1 MRELKIIYRSES
13 HAPFWVLAEQAGMWE
28 KNGLRVNTSPELGRE
43 RAVEALKN
51 GHVDLISGNHHNLYA
66 RRAKNNEDFVHL
78 AQLGNRWTEN
88 HMIANDSIR
97 SVQDLRGKQIAVD
110 SKNSHAGLNVWLFMR
125 QQGLDLDKGD
135 YDLVETRASTE
146 KRWRGVLAGEFD
158 AAFVDLPHNLRA
170 VRAGAREI
178 TVPPMPMIRGVTLTT
193 TMGYV
198 RSHEEE
204 IRLLLRGTVEAV
216 HFFLTQPEKTKR
228 ILSESSVLGLQNDE
242 EVGALYDSWSGFL
255 ERKLYP
261 TRDAIDNVFAL
272 AARLK
277 PEIADFNPLV
287 LWNTHY
293 LRELDD
299 SGFVDRLYS

>member
-13 HAPFWVLAEQAGMWE
+13 HAPFWVLAEQAGIWE

-88 HMIANDSIR
+88 HMIATDSIR

-125 QQGLDLDKGD
+125 QEGLDLDKGD
-135 YDLVETRASTE
+135 YELVETHASTE
-146 KRWRGVLAGEFD
+146 KRWKGVLAGEFD

-170 VRAGAREI
+170 KRDGAREV
-178 TVPPMPMIRGVTLTT
+178 TVRPMPMIRGVTLTT

-198 RSHEEE
+198 KSHEDE
-204 IRLLLRGTVEAV
+204 IRLLIRGTVEAV

-228 ILSESSVLGLQNDE
+228 ILTESTLLGLQSDG
-242 EVGALYDSWSGFL
+242 EVRALYDSWAGFL

-261 TRDAIDNVFAL
+261 SLEGIVNVFSL
-272 AARLK
+272 AVRLK

-287 LWNTHY
+287 MWNTHY

-299 SGFVDRLYS
+299 SGFIDSLYR

>member
-13 HAPFWVLAEQAGMWE
+13 HAPFWVLAGQAGIWE
-28 KNGLRVNTSPELGRE
+28 KHDLRVNTSPELGRE

-66 RRAKNNEDFVHL
+66 RRAKNHEDFVHL

-88 HMIANDSIR
+88 HLIVTDAIK

-110 SKNSHAGLNVWLFMR
+110 SKNSHAGLNVWLFLR
-125 QQGLDLDKGD
+125 QEGLDLDKGD
-135 YDLVETRASTE
+135 YDLAETHASTD
-146 KRWRGVLAGEFD
+146 KRCKGVLAGEFD

-170 VRAGAREI
+170 LREGAREI
-178 TVPPMPMIRGVTLTT
+178 TVRPMPMIRGVTLTT
-193 TMGYV
+193 TMAWV
-198 RSHEEE
+198 KSHEEE
-204 IRLLLRGTVEAV
+204 TRLLIRGTVEAV
-216 HFFLTQPEKTKR
+216 HFFLTQPEKTKH
-228 ILSESSVLGLQNDE
+228 IMKESTILGLHNDE
-242 EVGALYDSWSGFL
+242 EADALYDSWSSFL

-261 TRDAIDNVFAL
+261 TTEAINNVFAL

-277 PEIADFNPLV
+277 PEIADLNPLIM
-287 LWNTHY
+287 WNTHY

-299 SGFVDRLYS
+299 SGFIDNLYR

>member
-13 HAPFWVLAEQAGMWE
+13 HAPFWVLAEQAGIWE
-28 KNGLRVNTSPELGRE
+28 KHDLRVNTSPELGRE

-66 RRAKNNEDFVHL
+66 RRAKNHEDFVHL

-88 HMIANDSIR
+88 HLIVTDAIK

-125 QQGLDLDKGD
+125 QEGLDLDKGD
-135 YDLVETRASTE
+135 YDLVETHASTN
-146 KRWRGVLAGEFD
+146 KRCKGVLAGEFD

-170 VRAGAREI
+170 LREGAREI
-178 TVPPMPMIRGVTLTT
+178 TVRPMPMIRGVTLTT
-193 TMGYV
+193 TMAWV
-198 RSHEEE
+198 KSHEEE
-204 IRLLLRGTVEAV
+204 TRLLIRGTVEAV
-216 HFFLTQPEKTKR
+216 HFFLTHPEKTKR
-228 ILSESSVLGLQNDE
+228 IMKESTILGLQNDGE
-242 EVGALYDSWSGFL
+242 ADALYDSWSSFL

-261 TRDAIDNVFAL
+261 TTEAINNVFAL

-277 PEIADFNPLV
+277 PEIADLNPLIM
-287 LWNTHY
+287 WNTHY

-299 SGFVDRLYS
+299 SGFIDNLYR

>member
-13 HAPFWVLAEQAGMWE
+13 HAPFWVLAERAGIWE
-28 KNGLRVNTSPELGRE
+28 NHDLRVNTSPELGRE

-66 RRAKNNEDFVHL
+66 RRAKNREDFVHL

-88 HMIANDSIR
+88 HLIVTDAIK

-110 SKNSHAGLNVWLFMR
+110 SKNSHAGLNLWLFMR
-125 QQGLDLDKGD
+125 QEGLDLDKGD
-135 YDLVETRASTE
+135 YNFVETHASTD
-146 KRWRGVLAGEFD
+146 KRCKGVLAGEFD

-170 VRAGAREI
+170 LREGAQEI
-178 TVPPMPMIRGVTLTT
+178 TVRPMPMIRGVTLTT
-193 TMGYV
+193 TMAWV
-198 RSHEEE
+198 KSHEEE
-204 IRLLLRGTVEAV
+204 TRLLIRGTVEAV
-216 HFFLTQPEKTKR
+216 HFFLTQPEKTKH
-228 ILSESSVLGLQNDE
+228 IMKESTILGLHNDGE
-242 EVGALYDSWSGFL
+242 ADALYDSWSSFL

-261 TRDAIDNVFAL
+261 TTEAINNVFAL

-277 PEIADFNPLV
+277 PEIADLNPLV
-287 LWNTHY
+287 MWNTHY

-299 SGFVDRLYS
+299 SGFIDNLYR

>member
-13 HAPFWVLAEQAGMWE
+13 HAPFWVVAEQAGIWA
-28 KNGLRVNTSPELGRE
+28 KHGLSVNTSPELGRE

-66 RRAKNNEDFVHL
+66 RRAKNREDFVHL

-88 HMIANDSIR
+88 HLMVTDAIK

-110 SKNSHAGLNVWLFMR
+110 SKSSHAGLNVWLFLR
-125 QQGLDLDKGD
+125 QEGLDLDQGD
-135 YDLVETRASTE
+135 YDLVETHAATD
-146 KRWRGVLAGEFD
+146 KRCQGVLAGEFD

-178 TVPPMPMIRGVTLTT
+178 TVRPMPMIRGVTLTT
-193 TMGYV
+193 TMAWV
-198 RSHEEE
+198 KSHEEE
-204 IRLLLRGTVEAV
+204 TRLLIRGTVEAV
-216 HFFLTQPEKTKR
+216 HFFLTQPEKTKGIMR
-228 ILSESSVLGLQNDE
+228 GSTILGLQNDQE
-242 EVGALYDSWSGFL
+242 AGALYDSWSSFL

-261 TRDAIDNVFAL
+261 TTEAINNVFTL

-277 PEIADFNPLV
+277 PEIADLNPLV
-287 LWNTHY
+287 MWNTHY

-299 SGFVDRLYS
+299 SGFIDDLYR